1 MRVKTSPLAH
11 RISIFSASALGA
23 LLVHLVVRLKAG
35 VYPFGTYSG
44 RVHDFGAQYLPFYS
58 RFRDQILQDS
68 GLSGLT
74 FSWNLGLGVSSIP
87 DYATYLGGPITP
99 LVLLLVPRHQILA
112 AFLISILVK
121 VALAAG
127 LMRLLMHYLRPDFTG
142 IIPLIISVG
151 YACSSWV
158 FELGQFIPQWLDV
171 LYGIP
176 LLFFAALEMRK
187 PRPRWILVGGAVALV
202 WWANYYVA
210 FMASIVA
217 GLFSITLALG
227 LDGFKQ
233 GLKNVARF
241 VAGGVLGVATTA
253 PILLPTINALFQGVG
268 YESVEKLIIFGKSV
282 AGIRTLPFTT
292 TITYEPPLYTGF
304 VALALFAAFFFTRDL
319 TLRFK
324 IVWLITTAVLLLSL
338 TNMKAQIVWNLFQTP
353 HGTPYRW
360 VFVITAWVVVT
371 ATLAWE
377 SKTGNNRLG
386 NGKQLDG
393 PNWSQ
398 VVIVVLLGPAIVLLL
413 LKRWNLVGFPTA
425 GRTTMAAY
433 VFLLCALLAV
443 IMVVRWYPIR
453 KAAVLL
459 GRASTALLVIAVS
472 FEYVETGVLVDKES
486 IPRFEIINTSVEAK
500 RIELSERLVAAEW
513 PTHRLGWIHDDFT
526 DFHATD
532 NLSARYIYPGTDYY
546 STAVTSQ
553 YANSLTSLGMV
564 TSNGARFS
572 WLPEDSI
579 LKGVLSVA
587 SPNGLPTLPMA
598 RVYPDQFTPNN
609 SAMPTEYESRSS
621 LSNAPNLY
629 HFEPVSVKN
638 AATLAEETELREGET
653 YLFSTS
659 CKPGTT
665 VFAGVHRY
673 DRISDAP
680 TGYHIEEVNGVAASS
695 DGLLGEIGQATEAT
709 QSFTLHMAADR
720 TLNQNLFVGCA
731 DISEYL
737 RGTEKIVGPSG
748 LVIQAEKVTA
758 TFAQPVSGQFVLAT
772 PAVDGWS
779 CSADNKPI
787 PVSSRAGLLS
797 AVVSD
802 ATTIQCGFT
811 PPLFKAGIG
820 IATLAL
826 LLLFT
831 PSLVARLRRSQTHST
846 EGDQPAA

>member
-1 MRVKTSPLAH
+1 MRGKTNPRAH
-11 RISIFSASALGA
+11 KVSLFLASALGA
-23 LLVHLVVRLKAG
+23 VLVHLAVRLKVG

-58 RFRDQILQDS
+58 RFRDQILQGS

-74 FSWNLGLGVSSIP
+74 FSWNLGLGVSTIP

-112 AFLISILVK
+112 AFLISILLK

-127 LMRLLMHYLRPDFTG
+127 FMRLLIHYLRPDFSG
-142 IIPLIISVG
+142 VLPLIISVG

-171 LYGIP
+171 SYGLP

-187 PRPRWILVGGAVALV
+187 PRPRWILAGGAVALV

-241 VAGGVLGVATTA
+241 VAVGVLGVAITA
-253 PILLPTINALFQGVG
+253 PILLPTVNALFQGVG
-268 YESVEKLIIFGKSV
+268 YESVERLIIFGKSV

-319 TLRFK
+319 TWRFK
-324 IVWLITTAVLLLSL
+324 IVWLITSAVLLLSL

-377 SKTGNNRLG
+377 SKTGNNRFG
-386 NGKQLDG
+386 KGKQLDG
-393 PNWSQ
+393 PNWGQ
-398 VVIVVLLGPAIVLLL
+398 VIIVVLLGPAIALLL

-443 IMVVRWYPIR
+443 ILVTRWYPIR
-453 KAAVLL
+453 K
-459 GRASTALLVIAVS
+459 TALLIGRATTALLLVAVS
-472 FEYVETGVLVDKES
+472 FEYVWTGTLVDKEL
-486 IPRFEIINTSVEAK
+486 IPRFEIINTNVEAQ
-500 RIELSERLVAAEW
+500 RIELSERLTADEW

-553 YANSLTSLGMV
+553 YADSVGALGMV

-587 SPNGLPTLPMA
+587 SEDGLPTLPMA
-598 RVYPDQFTPNN
+598 RVYPDQFT
-609 SAMPTEYESRSS
+609 STGGSMPEEYESRSS

-638 AATLAEETELREGET
+638 AATLAEETQLRKGET

-659 CKPGTT
+659 CQPGTT

-673 DRISDAP
+673 ERISEAP
-680 TGYHIEEVNGVAASS
+680 TGYQIEQANGVTASS
-695 DGLLGEIGQATEAT
+695 NGLLGEIGQATEAT
-709 QSFTLHMAADR
+709 QSFTLHMTADR
-720 TLNQNLFVGCA
+720 TLDQNLFVGCA

-737 RGTEKIVGPSG
+737 RGTEKIARPSD

-758 TFAQPVSGQFVLAT
+758 TFTQPVSGEFVLAT
-772 PAVDGWS
+772 PAIDGWS
-779 CSADNKPI
+779 CSADGKPI

-797 AVVSD
+797 ATVSGS
-802 ATTIQCGFT
+802 TTVHCSFT
-811 PPLFKAGIG
+811 PPLFRAGIG
-820 IATLAL
+820 ISALAIL
-826 LLLFT
+826 LLCT
-831 PSLVARLRRSQTHST
+831 PGLVARLRKPKAHLT
-846 EGDQPAA
+846 EGAEPVS